1 MEIKGRVFQILPE
14 RSGVNKAGNPW
25 KALQFVLQVDDV
37 FHKYIV
43 FEIFGDDK
51 IELMHVQVGEDL
63 KVYFDIEARE
73 YQGKWYNQVRA
84 WRVEREAEAAPIP
97 MPGPQ
102 PEPQPLP
109 FADELDKLPF

>member
-43 FEIFGDDK
+43 FEIFGEDK
-51 IELMHVQVGEDL
+51 IELMNVQVGEDL

-73 YQGKWYNQVRA
+73 YQGKWYNQLRA
-84 WRVEREAEAAPIP
+84 WRVEREIASLPTPVTE
-97 MPGPQ
+97 PQ
-102 PEPQPLP
+102 PEPLP
-109 FADELDKLPF
+109 FENELDKLPF